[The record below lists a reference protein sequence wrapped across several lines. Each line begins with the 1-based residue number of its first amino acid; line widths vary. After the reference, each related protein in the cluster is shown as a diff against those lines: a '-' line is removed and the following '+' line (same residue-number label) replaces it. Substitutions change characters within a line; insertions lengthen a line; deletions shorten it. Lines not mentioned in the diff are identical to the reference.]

1 MAADSPTPSLFERYA
16 RVVVRRRK
24 AFLIG
29 YVVLVLI
36 LGAVGVQVLPA
47 LKAEGFN
54 NPDSQSAEVS
64 RLLQQD
70 FHSSQPLAVIGATGS
85 GKIDSTETTKA
96 ATNLVKEISAQPGI
110 GDVMSYWTSGK
121 PASLKGNDGRTGEI
135 LVYGKPGVDNIAI
148 AKQLTTRFDGTYD
161 GLQVNIAGFGAVF
174 NAIDGRVASD
184 LAKAEMIAVPITLI
198 LLLFVFGSLVAA
210 GLPFLV
216 ALVGVFGS
224 FTILLGVSQVTNV
237 SIFALNLVTA
247 LGLGLG
253 IDYALL
259 MINRFREEL
268 HRGATTEDA
277 VVTTVRTAGKT
288 VFISGLTVAFTL
300 ASLIVFPQYFLKSF
314 AYAGVAVSLMA
325 VLGALTIIPAML
337 AILGPNVNRI
347 KVLRGDLSPRDDG
360 AWARIARTTMRRPVP
375 YLIGGVAIMLIL
387 AYPAMSLVVG
397 QIEDRA
403 LPRDDRAAVSS
414 RYLDQ
419 RFPGYDGAPYELL
432 LRHAG
437 SAEQL
442 TTYAKELSQ
451 LPAVLRVT
459 TPDQIVS
466 KGKVVGPNDAGTT
479 WTKDDLTR
487 VVVIGTLP
495 PRTDAGFALA
505 QQLRTHPA
513 PATEVLVGG
522 TAAEYGDSNNGI
534 TGNTWIVAL
543 WIGLTTLVIIF
554 LFTGSV
560 LLPLKA
566 LLLNILSL
574 VATLGVLVW
583 VFQEGHLRWLT
594 GDFVITGTIDLS
606 SMALVAVVAFALS
619 MDYELFLLSRIKEEH
634 DTGHDTVDSVAFGL
648 QRTGRIITAAALLI
662 AIVFAAFLS
671 SGVTNIKQLG
681 FGAAFA
687 ILIDATLVR
696 SVLVPT
702 FMRVAGEANWWA
714 PSWLR
719 RLHGRIGIHEE

>member
-397 QIEDRA
+397 QIDDRA

-606 SMALVAVVAFALS
+606 SMALVSVVAFALS
-619 MDYELFLLSRIKEEH
+619 MDYELFLLSRIKE
-634 DTGHDTVDSVAFGL
+634 
-648 QRTGRIITAAALLI
+648 
-662 AIVFAAFLS
+662 
-671 SGVTNIKQLG
+671 
-681 FGAAFA
+681 
-687 ILIDATLVR
+687 
-696 SVLVPT
+696 
-702 FMRVAGEANWWA
+702 
-714 PSWLR
+714 
-719 RLHGRIGIHEE
+719 

>member
-64 RLLQQD
+64 HLLQQD
-70 FHSSQPLAVIGATGS
+70 FHSNQPLAVIGATGS

-96 ATNLVKEISAQPGI
+96 ATKLVKELAAQPGV
-110 GDVMSYWTSGK
+110 GNVMSYWTSGK

-216 ALVGVFGS
+216 ALVGIFGS

-300 ASLIVFPQYFLKSF
+300 ASMIVFPQYFLKSF

-397 QIEDRA
+397 QIDDRA

-437 SAEQL
+437 SADQL

-505 QQLRTHPA
+505 QQLRAHPA

>member
-1 MAADSPTPSLFERYA
+1 
-16 RVVVRRRK
+16 
-24 AFLIG
+24 
-29 YVVLVLI
+29 
-36 LGAVGVQVLPA
+36 
-47 LKAEGFN
+47 
-54 NPDSQSAEVS
+54 
-64 RLLQQD
+64 
-70 FHSSQPLAVIGATGS
+70 
-85 GKIDSTETTKA
+85 
-96 ATNLVKEISAQPGI
+96 
-110 GDVMSYWTSGK
+110 
-121 PASLKGNDGRTGEI
+121 
-135 LVYGKPGVDNIAI
+135 
-148 AKQLTTRFDGTYD
+148 
-161 GLQVNIAGFGAVF
+161 
-174 NAIDGRVASD
+174 
-184 LAKAEMIAVPITLI
+184 
-198 LLLFVFGSLVAA
+198 
-210 GLPFLV
+210 
-216 ALVGVFGS
+216 
-224 FTILLGVSQVTNV
+224 
-237 SIFALNLVTA
+237 
-247 LGLGLG
+247 
-253 IDYALL
+253 
-259 MINRFREEL
+259 
-268 HRGATTEDA
+268 
-277 VVTTVRTAGKT
+277 
-288 VFISGLTVAFTL
+288 
-300 ASLIVFPQYFLKSF
+300 
-314 AYAGVAVSLMA
+314 
-325 VLGALTIIPAML
+325 
-337 AILGPNVNRI
+337 
-347 KVLRGDLSPRDDG
+347 
-360 AWARIARTTMRRPVP
+360 
-375 YLIGGVAIMLIL
+375 
-387 AYPAMSLVVG
+387 MSLVVG
-397 QIEDRA
+397 QIDDRA

>member
-96 ATNLVKEISAQPGI
+96 ATKLVKEISAQPGI

-121 PASLKGNDGRTGEI
+121 PDSLKGNDGRTGEI

-397 QIEDRA
+397 QIDDRA

>member
-96 ATNLVKEISAQPGI
+96 ATKLVKEISAQPGI

-397 QIEDRA
+397 QIDDRA

>member
-397 QIEDRA
+397 QIDDRA

-505 QQLRTHPA
+505 QRLRTHPA

-606 SMALVAVVAFALS
+606 SMALVAVVAVALDAA
-619 MDYELFLLSRIKEEH
+619 MEVRHRGGGRGASRRRV
-634 DTGHDTVDSVAFGL
+634 G
-648 QRTGRIITAAALLI
+648 ALRCPPC
-662 AIVFAAFLS
+662 A
-671 SGVTNIKQLG
+671 
-681 FGAAFA
+681 
-687 ILIDATLVR
+687 
-696 SVLVPT
+696 
-702 FMRVAGEANWWA
+702 A
-714 PSWLR
+714 PSVRGKAVDLCKLAFR
-719 RLHGRIGIHEE
+719 PVIHAVEKS